1 MVRNCAYPGCLNLF
15 KKIRLRSKPRSE
27 RERLTFHRFP
37 TFDPHRL
44 EIWLLALQLDT
55 NTPMRKLKA
64 WRICSDHFTPD
75 DFRVTLGGRIL
86 LKSTAVPIVY
96 SQGSEHTPDD
106 ASQLQT
112 CKEENIDEE
121 TSAQGAGIALED
133 VGQSTLEQQMN
144 TAVETALAQQAKLQK
159 YFLLLS
165 NPQLLKYGPYFPLPS
180 VRTYN
185 SDEPSIN
192 HEEEPDGNLDL
203 HVNMPSSDPPSQMD
217 ASIIA
222 LSSTSDSTMTTKT
235 EEEDDER
242 SCIKR
247 KWTTDES
254 TVMTLFR
261 RCQECGALIT
271 KTKQVKSGSLITVHW
286 ECERR
291 HKGQGKFS
299 LR

>member
-15 KKIRLRSKPRSE
+15 KKIRLRSQPRSE

-37 TFDPHRL
+37 TFDPYRL
-44 EIWLLALQLDT
+44 ESWLLALQLDT

-64 WRICSDHFTPD
+64 WRICSDHFSPD
-75 DFRVTLGGRIL
+75 DFRVTLGGQIW

-96 SQGSEHTPDD
+96 SGSEHTQDD
-106 ASQLQT
+106 PSELQS

-121 TSAQGAGIALED
+121 TSSQGAGIALED

-144 TAVETALAQQAKLQK
+144 IAVETALAQQAKLHKK
-159 YFLLLS
+159 YFLLLR

-180 VRTYN
+180 VQTYN

-192 HEEEPDGNLDL
+192 HEEEPDGLDL
-203 HVNMPSSDPPSQMD
+203 HVNIPSSDPPSQMD
-217 ASIIA
+217 ASFFPP
-222 LSSTSDSTMTTKT
+222 SSTSDSTMTTKT
-235 EEEDDER
+235 EKEDDEQ

-254 TVMTLFR
+254 TVMRLFR

-271 KTKQVKSGSLITVHW
+271 KTKQVESGSLISVHW